1 MAVRFQRCLLTHPLV
16 VQAPL
21 GAVVAPC
28 AGAWLWDTLTNGD
41 LAEDVEG
48 RPTVAQCNKCTGA
61 LLDLGRLSF
70 LSGSRDEFRDT
81 KFERVEGLGWEA
93 FVKRIPV
100 FSRWSSIPTL
110 VSTRCR
116 EASPD
121 LFFAFGN
128 WSMGSQVVLL
138 MATDSRP
145 DNDEREFLLCV
156 SSGQTP
162 TADLPNLLAV
172 LVPMVDGC
180 GVIAKSRDPSVIDD
194 VDAVFMSRAP

>member
-1 MAVRFQRCLLTHPLV
+1 
-16 VQAPL
+16 
-21 GAVVAPC
+21 
-28 AGAWLWDTLTNGD
+28 
-41 LAEDVEG
+41 
-48 RPTVAQCNKCTGA
+48 
-61 LLDLGRLSF
+61 
-70 LSGSRDEFRDT
+70 
-81 KFERVEGLGWEA
+81 
-93 FVKRIPV
+93 
-100 FSRWSSIPTL
+100 
-110 VSTRCR
+110 
-116 EASPD
+116 
-121 LFFAFGN
+121 
-128 WSMGSQVVLL
+128 